1 MKLSVKNLAT
11 ILIIFMGLMMVAIG
25 VITTIDGNRM
35 ASLNNDILQRGKV
48 TYLLSVV
55 SENTL
60 AIRSAEYAY
69 LLRPRADLVKQYQVS
84 RAKIEGAIENL
95 RDNHRNIDE
104 VEAAIPPLGQKAA
117 AFFTRSQRTFTAG
130 EEERARRANEAP
142 NNRDADALLRAIA
155 ELEEKNL
162 ANIGKNQGQLSSL
175 LVKAETRVIITVTAC
190 LLAIIAGAF
199 AVRAQSREQDEYL
212 EAMSRMAQYDN
223 LTKLPNRVLTLDRL
237 RQQLAGSGRSKE
249 PFAVLA
255 FDLDGFKKV
264 NDTHGHAGG
273 DDLLKQVALR
283 CTSALREIDT
293 VGRMGGDEFIAL
305 LPNANRDGASLAA
318 GKLLAEVSK
327 PYKLGN
333 GATVFI
339 GASIGIAVYGQH
351 GTDAASLL
359 TNADTAS
366 YHAKSRGKGQYVVFD
381 PGMAQPTNV
390 PGR

>member
-48 TYLLSVV
+48 TYQLSVV

-60 AIRSAEYAY
+60 AIRSSEYAY

-84 RAKIEGAIENL
+84 RAKIEGAIESL

-142 NNRDADALLRAIA
+142 NNRDADALLRAVA

-162 ANIGKNQGQLSSL
+162 ANIAKNQGQLSSL

-199 AVRAQSREQDEYL
+199 AVRAQSREQEEYL

-237 RQQLAGSGRSKE
+237 RQQIAGAGRSKE

-273 DDLLKQVALR
+273 DDLLKQVAQR
-283 CTSALREIDT
+283 CTNALREVDT
-293 VGRMGGDEFIAL
+293 VGRMGGDEFVAL
-305 LPNANRDGASLAA
+305 LPSADREGACAAA

-327 PYKLGN
+327 PYKLSN
-333 GATVFI
+333 GASVFI
-339 GASIGIAVYGQH
+339 GASIGIAVFGLH
-351 GTDAASLL
+351 GKDSAALL
-359 TNADTAS
+359 TNADAAS
-366 YHAKSRGKGQYVVFD
+366 YVAKSRGKGQFVVFD
-381 PGMAQPTNV
+381 TGMSVPDNV

>member
-1 MKLSVKNLAT
+1 VKLSVKNLAT

-48 TYLLSVV
+48 TYQLSVV

-60 AIRSAEYAY
+60 AIRSSEYAY

-84 RAKIEGAIENL
+84 RAKIEGAIESL

-142 NNRDADALLRAIA
+142 NNRDADALLRAVA

-162 ANIGKNQGQLSSL
+162 ANIAKNQGQLSSL

-199 AVRAQSREQDEYL
+199 AVRAQSREQEEYL

-237 RQQLAGSGRSKE
+237 RQQIAGAGRSKE

-273 DDLLKQVALR
+273 DDLLKQVAQR
-283 CTSALREIDT
+283 CTNALREVDT
-293 VGRMGGDEFIAL
+293 VGRMGGDEFVAL
-305 LPNANRDGASLAA
+305 LPSADREGACAAA

-327 PYKLGN
+327 PYKLSN
-333 GATVFI
+333 GASVFI
-339 GASIGIAVYGQH
+339 GA
-351 GTDAASLL
+351 
-359 TNADTAS
+359 
-366 YHAKSRGKGQYVVFD
+366 
-381 PGMAQPTNV
+381 
-390 PGR
+390 